1 MKQLRFKAYSNTRQI
16 AEDLYTVKYNNFL
29 LQVLCDNLD
38 SVMLDYITTVDR
50 LRMTGTMETKMKLS
64 NILRLCKSLKASLSE
79 VCARL
84 DENNLTNLSDG
95 LNEMLRLFRRDADTS
110 DNAYEHMITRLTATF
125 KTVKL
130 GQELY
135 PEAVK
140 KIEEL
145 EVKPTLAK
153 VKGLPNGK

>member
-1 MKQLRFKAYSNTRQI
+1 MKFKTYSNARQI

-50 LRMTGTMETKMKLS
+50 LRMTSTQETKMKLA
-64 NILRLCKSLKASLSE
+64 NILRLCKALKSSLSE
-79 VCARL
+79 VCAQL
-84 DENNLTNLSDG
+84 QLNDLTNLSDG

-110 DNAYEHMITRLTATF
+110 DEAFEHMIQHITATF

-140 KIEEL
+140 KIEKL
-145 EVKPTLAK
+145 EVLPALAK
-153 VKGLPNGK
+153 AKGSKNRK